1 MLQLITDRIIQ
12 KFQKNFANK
21 VSFIKT
27 EVSYKMVSVH
37 YFVASPV
44 PSYHHDH
51 ELWIR
56 TRESFGDK
64 NIDGLPAF

>member
-1 MLQLITDRIIQ
+1 MMLQLITDRIIQ

-51 ELWIR
+51 EL
-56 TRESFGDK
+56 
-64 NIDGLPAF
+64 